1 MSARQVAVR
10 TNTQP
15 VKLTVGIPTFNRAGW
30 LRESI
35 ESVLAQTFADFRL
48 IVSDNASDDDTPEV
62 VRSFDDDRIHY
73 VRSQRN
79 VGSIGNLNRLI
90 ALAETEFLVL
100 LPDDDVLY
108 PGHLAAAVD
117 VLERFDTV
125 GLVHSAFEFIDAQSR
140 VIQGVTPLASRSP
153 VKIDRRDRALEYLM
167 VSDWGLCFPSVAYR
181 TKAILEAGGLREE
194 EGPFGDRQ
202 LWMRIALD
210 WDFGYIAKPLV
221 GFRIHPETITQ
232 EHRGPTR
239 SDVRW
244 ARARIGCTR
253 RSSSSDAWTSS
264 TMPRW
269 SPGARNGSVRSP
281 APASCQERRRWLPWS
296 EAAVRLANLV
306 RTYPRIVLRPELWHL
321 VVAQLGG
328 RRVRSALRRPPTRRG
343 QPAQG

>member
-1 MSARQVAVR
+1 VNARQVAVR
-10 TNTQP
+10 KDTEP

-48 IVSDNASDDDTPEV
+48 IVSDNASDDDTPGV

-79 VGSIGNLNRLI
+79 VGPIGNLNGLI
-90 ALAETEFLVL
+90 ALAETDFLVL

-117 VLERFDTV
+117 VLERFETV

-140 VIQGVTPLASRSP
+140 VVRGVTPLVSRSP
-153 VKIDRRDRALEYLM
+153 VKIDRRDRALEYLT

-181 TKAILEAGGLREE
+181 TKAILEAGGLRQE

-210 WDFGYIAKPLV
+210 WDFGYLAKPLV
-221 GFRIHPETITQ
+221 GFRTHPESIT
-232 EHRGPTR
+232 RN
-239 SDVRW
+239 
-244 ARARIGCTR
+244 I
-253 RSSSSDAWTSS
+253 
-264 TMPRW
+264 
-269 SPGARNGSVRSP
+269 GARHGVTP
-281 APASCQERRRWLPWS
+281 AGRELHRAHSQTIFQQRMDFLDHAPLEARRTKRLRALGQLQLLVKSASGLPWS
-296 EAAVRLANLV
+296 ETAVRLANLV
-306 RTYPRIVLRPELWHL
+306 RTYPRIVLRPELWH
-321 VVAQLGG
+321 VVIAQLGG
-328 RRVRSALRRPPTRRG
+328 RRVRSALRRPQTRRG
-343 QPAQG
+343 QPARG

>member
-1 MSARQVAVR
+1 MSARQVAVT

-48 IVSDNASDDDTPEV
+48 IVSDNASEDDTPEV

-79 VGSIGNLNRLI
+79 VGSIGNFNRLI

-140 VIQGVTPLASRSP
+140 VVREVAPLVSRSP

-181 TKAILEAGGLREE
+181 TKAVLEAGGLREE

-210 WDFGYIAKPLV
+210 WSFGYIAKPLV
-221 GFRIHPETITQ
+221 GFRTHPDTITRSIGA
-232 EHRGPTR
+232 EHGVT
-239 SDVRW
+239 SDSRELYQVLTQTIFQQRMDFLDHSPLEPHRTKRLRALAKLQLLVR
-244 ARARIGCTR
+244 T
-253 RSSSSDAWTSS
+253 AWGLS
-264 TMPRW
+264 W
-269 SPGARNGSVRSP
+269 S
-281 APASCQERRRWLPWS
+281 
-296 EAAVRLANLV
+296 AATAGLANLV
-306 RTYPRIVLRPELWHL
+306 RTYPRIVVRPELWHL

-328 RRVRSALRRPPTRRG
+328 RRVRSALRRPPTRRD
-343 QPAQG
+343 QPKQG

>member
-1 MSARQVAVR
+1 M
-10 TNTQP
+10 
-15 VKLTVGIPTFNRAGW
+15 
-30 LRESI
+30 
-35 ESVLAQTFADFRL
+35 
-48 IVSDNASDDDTPEV
+48 SDNASDDDTPDV

-117 VLERFDTV
+117 VLERFETV
-125 GLVHSAFEFIDAQSR
+125 GLVHSAFDFIDAQSR
-140 VIQGVTPLASRSP
+140 VIRNVNPAGISLAGEDRATRSRSRAPDGLGLGALFP
-153 VKIDRRDRALEYLM
+153 VGRVSNRRRSSRQVDCERKKE
-167 VSDWGLCFPSVAYR
+167 
-181 TKAILEAGGLREE
+181 
-194 EGPFGDRQ
+194 PFGDRQ

-221 GFRIHPETITQ
+221 GFRIHPETITS

-244 ARARIGCTR
+244 ARAVSSVLADP
-253 RSSSSDAWTSS
+253 SSSNAWTSS

-269 SPGARNGSVRSP
+269 SPGAARRLRALAKLQLLVESAGW
-281 APASCQERRRWLPWS
+281 AALERG
-296 EAAVRLANLV
+296 
-306 RTYPRIVLRPELWHL
+306 
-321 VVAQLGG
+321 GG
-328 RRVRSALRRPPTRRG
+328 RAWRTSCGRIRESCCAPRSGASW
-343 QPAQG
+343 